1 MFNSAMFLAAS
12 GFVAFVLVFVHPG
25 SQASRAGA
33 RQAAA
38 GAEVSIGE
46 VATTESRSRL
56 AVSKWLHRATIEIR
70 RREKHQQHMQ
80 P

>member
-1 MFNSAMFLAAS
+1 MFLAAF

-38 GAEVSIGE
+38 GAEVSIVD

-56 AVSKWLHRATIEIR
+56 GASKWLHHAIIEIR
-70 RREKHQQHMQ
+70 RREKHEQEIQ

>member
-1 MFNSAMFLAAS
+1 MFNCAMFLAAF

-33 RQAAA
+33 RQVAA
-38 GAEVSIGE
+38 GAEVSIAE

-56 AVSKWLHRATIEIR
+56 AASKWLHHAVIEIR
-70 RREKHQQHMQ
+70 RHGKHEQETQ